1 MFNLFRSPV
10 EKSSLSAWSKLTDD
24 IEKVA
29 ILAMPVILYGKHSL
43 AFKGMNIAFLLI
55 ITYVFLAMGRE
66 FRKLSEGR

>member
-24 IEKVA
+24 IAKVA
-29 ILAMPVILYGKHSL
+29 ILAMPVILYSEHSL

>member
-24 IEKVA
+24 IAKVA
-29 ILAMPVILYGKHSL
+29 ILAMPVILYSEHSL

-55 ITYVFLAMGRE
+55 IAYIFLVTGRF
-66 FRKLSEGR
+66 FRQLSEEK